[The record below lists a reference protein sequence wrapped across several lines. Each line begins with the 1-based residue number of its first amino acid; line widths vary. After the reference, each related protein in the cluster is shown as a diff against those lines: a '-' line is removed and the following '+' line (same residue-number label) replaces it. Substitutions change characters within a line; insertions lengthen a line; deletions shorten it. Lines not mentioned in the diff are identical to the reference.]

1 MRTPGFRGAR
11 WQQCSIKYIG
21 IAASAVAT
29 VLGIGLAVFKP
40 LSLNSAL
47 VIAGAITLAAGI
59 IKICGYF
66 AGDMYCLAYQYDF
79 AMGTLAVAAGTLM
92 IIRGENG
99 YSCAALGALAAA
111 DCMLKIRTAREAR
124 SFGLHSWPALLL
136 TALLAAAGGVVLG
149 FGGLEG
155 DALTRMVGVET
166 ALYGAH
172 SLYMFGCAVKPGG
185 SYPE

>member
-1 MRTPGFRGAR
+1 
-11 WQQCSIKYIG
+11 
-21 IAASAVAT
+21 
-29 VLGIGLAVFKP
+29 
-40 LSLNSAL
+40 
-47 VIAGAITLAAGI
+47 
-59 IKICGYF
+59 
-66 AGDMYCLAYQYDF
+66 
-79 AMGTLAVAAGTLM
+79 MGTLAVAAGTLM

-149 FGGLEG
+149 FGV
-155 DALTRMVGVET
+155 AT

-172 SLYMFGCAVKPGG
+172 SLYMLGCAFKPGG

>member
-1 MRTPGFRGAR
+1 
-11 WQQCSIKYIG
+11 
-21 IAASAVAT
+21 
-29 VLGIGLAVFKP
+29 
-40 LSLNSAL
+40 
-47 VIAGAITLAAGI
+47 
-59 IKICGYF
+59 
-66 AGDMYCLAYQYDF
+66 
-79 AMGTLAVAAGTLM
+79 
-92 IIRGENG
+92 
-99 YSCAALGALAAA
+99 
-111 DCMLKIRTAREAR
+111 MLKIRTAREAR

-172 SLYMFGCAVKPGG
+172 SLYMLGCAVKPGG